1 MQPYH
6 HGHFQADGIP
16 PPGPPFSYPHAQEM
30 PPMNPPY
37 FPPPPPGHAF
47 VTEPPSFVHPFGDWR
62 GGGFNPQRQE
72 GPWRGGY
79 RPQRFPVQR
88 GLPHK
93 RTRHSGGWRDTGKPP
108 HKRYHLQSGASGG
121 RADDAYYDKSMFEDP
136 WKDLLLPEDKISKS
150 AKYPS
155 AKVQSTNLQPSDP
168 QPSDPQPSDLQST
181 DPQSTDPQSTDLQS
195 TDPQST
201 DPQSTDTQSTD
212 TQSTDLQS
220 TDPQSTDP
228 QSTDP
233 QSTDL
238 QSGNLLSGD
247 LNIEFSDLQS
257 SNTEFSD
264 T

>member
-16 PPGPPFSYPHAQEM
+16 PPGPPFSYPHAQQM

-47 VTEPPSFVHPFGDWR
+47 VTEPPSFVHPFGGWR

-108 HKRYHLQSGASGG
+108 HKRYHLQSEASGS

-168 QPSDPQPSDLQST
+168 QPSDPQPSDPQPSDLQS
-181 DPQSTDPQSTDLQS
+181 QSTDLQS

-201 DPQSTDTQSTD
+201 DPQSTDTQSM
-212 TQSTDLQS
+212 
-220 TDPQSTDP
+220 DP

-247 LNIEFSDLQS
+247 LNIESSDLQS